1 MKKTATKKPA
11 KAKAAKKP
19 APKGKTAKKELRY
32 FETGFRLR
40 RAEKEALTAQG
51 LHVYSRR
58 DNGRENT
65 IEPSVGVDFMGTIIT
80 NFPIKFKKS
89 GPEAY
94 TIYNGDTYLKDIGAK
109 EVNMVSQLNAK
120 ARKGKAKR

>member
-11 KAKAAKKP
+11 KAKTAKKP
-19 APKGKTAKKELRY
+19 TPKRKAGKKELRY
-32 FETGFRLR
+32 FETGFRLP

-58 DNGRENT
+58 DAGRENT
-65 IEPSVGVDFMGTIIT
+65 IEPSVAVDFMGTIIT

-94 TIYNGDTYLKDIGAK
+94 TIYDGDNYLKAVGAK
-109 EVNMVSQLNAK
+109 QVNMVSQLNAK
-120 ARKGKAKR
+120 ARKGRAKR